1 MSHELRHPR
10 TFPLVE
16 TSRWLGPESLTLFHE
31 TLKKSHGAISCLPVE
46 GSVIPIVEGTPDGAL
61 PDEDGWDAQEA
72 VAKAA
77 LQQAGVKFGKKL
89 GCGTYGCAYAAK
101 VGNENIVV
109 KITGDAAEAAAAQG
123 VLTAIAEGRT
133 TWDKLKA
140 LARLR
145 CVYSFTEKGRRGLK
159 QVPVYAVLQEKLA
172 PLKAADVKFI
182 DAHRWMMVVD
192 HPDVVRLAQ
201 EQLGARGVDNVL
213 RIAAA
218 RAELQR
224 IGIFWGDVHG
234 GNLLADSKGRWSII
248 DLGASNNERG
258 VDVPA
263 LSL

>member
-1 MSHELRHPR
+1 MHELRHSR
-10 TFPLVE
+10 AFPLVE
-16 TSRWLGPESLTLFHE
+16 TSRWLGEEHLSLFHE
-31 TLKKSHGAISCLPVE
+31 TLKRSHGEISCLPVE
-46 GSVIPIVEGTPDGAL
+46 GAIPVVEGTPDGAL

-101 VGNENIVV
+101 IGGENIVV

-133 TWDKLKA
+133 TWSKLKA

-145 CVYSFTEKGRRGLK
+145 CVYSFTEKGRRGPK
-159 QVPVYAVLQEKLA
+159 QVPVYAVLQEQLA
-172 PLKAADVKFI
+172 PLKAADMRFI
-182 DAHRWMMVVD
+182 DAHRWMLVVD
-192 HPDVVRLAQ
+192 HPDVVRLAD
-201 EQLGARGVDNVL
+201 EQLGTSGMDNVL
-213 RIAAA
+213 RVAAA
-218 RAELQR
+218 RAELR
-224 IGIFWGDVHG
+224 KIGIFWGDVHS
-234 GNLLADSKGRWSII
+234 GNLLANAQGHWTII

-263 LSL
+263 LAV